1 MLAFNRH
8 SKIFYRPVEVA
19 LRWCLLMAY
28 EAQIL
33 QSNWTDLAILR
44 TTFPQWPCLHANTER
59 IIDAVKHGEL
69 PYGCLGLTVSRGTPV
84 DISQLTVRHTDL
96 RMWMSQYYP
105 EQKPPFLFDQKTNL
119 FDGINIGTYLAL
131 QADREAL
138 QLQVKKISTAYRELT
153 TELEAI
159 GLEKENIRLILNS
172 NKKVSDR
179 SETAYLHIIGAML
192 TLLLGHSPSGKPHSV
207 FRSQSAIVDAL
218 IAHHKELSGV
228 SKRTLDEKF
237 AAAKRSLSKP

>member
-69 PYGCLGLTVSRGTPV
+69 PYGCLGLTVSRGTP
-84 DISQLTVRHTDL
+84 DL
-96 RMWMSQYYP
+96 RSP
-105 EQKPPFLFDQKTNL
+105 
-119 FDGINIGTYLAL
+119 NI
-131 QADREAL
+131 QE
-138 QLQVKKISTAYRELT
+138 
-153 TELEAI
+153 
-159 GLEKENIRLILNS
+159 
-172 NKKVSDR
+172 
-179 SETAYLHIIGAML
+179 
-192 TLLLGHSPSGKPHSV
+192 
-207 FRSQSAIVDAL
+207 
-218 IAHHKELSGV
+218 
-228 SKRTLDEKF
+228 
-237 AAAKRSLSKP
+237 